1 MPFMTCRWYRPGWW
15 TAVGVLVAARRW
27 RRRAMAAFGLAVG
40 MLLVAT
46 STSFAATAAPQQL
59 NYLWSI
65 PSASG
70 SLTGRDNQHL
80 VLRLVGVRDYLTRF
94 TDRPVSQAYVVANAD
109 FVRRFKRYFATANPN
124 AVLSFSK
131 AGQRIPT
138 QIVLRISHPRWRP
151 KTSTLTFRAV
161 RIVKREDDLPD
172 TTVHVKPPVI
182 RNPRRFEQAS
192 LFIDSAAASPVC
204 TRSGGTAMCTFVLT
218 GTAQDFTVP
227 AGVTRLQVVAVGGN
241 GGSSKTDRGGM
252 GAKVAGTLAVT
263 PGQVLNVIVGGNGV
277 GSSRGNTLG
286 MSGGFD
292 GGGAGGTGAAGQDG
306 GEGGGGASMLL
317 CKSPIFCFGF
327 LPPLSSSRAAAE
339 APPAPTRSLLEA
351 TRRSPEP
358 ATTPRRMGEAR
369 GPRRA
374 AAAAAAKRSHPVV
387 LLQTD
392 AGCRVPLAA
401 AGPAATGRP
410 PRSPITASIHAL
422 KRSASAAG
430 AAAAASGAAVVEAE
444 AEVEAAVRAWS
455 GPGIASSASTRPVPR
470 RSRSAGRCRRDSS
483 RPRLTGRPSART

>member
-204 TRSGGTAMCTFVLT
+204 TQSGGTAMCTFVLT

-286 MSGGFD
+286 MAGGFD

-327 LPPLSSSRAAAE
+327 LPPFI
-339 APPAPTRSLLEA
+339 
-351 TRRSPEP
+351 
-358 ATTPRRMGEAR
+358 
-369 GPRRA
+369 
-374 AAAAAAKRSHPVV
+374 VI
-387 LLQTD
+387 
-392 AGCRVPLAA
+392 AG
-401 AGPAATGRP
+401 GG
-410 PRSPITASIHAL
+410 
-422 KRSASAAG
+422 G
-430 AAAAASGAAVVEAE
+430 GASGAYSFAAGGNAAQPGASHYAEAHGGGAGTTTGGGGGGQAQSPGCSPSNGCGLPGTSGSGGPGGNGSPTAITNYGQHSCIEAE
-444 AEVEAAVRAWS
+444 CIGGGGGGGGLWGGGGGSRGGGGGGGSSLVW
-455 GPGIASSASTRPVPR
+455 PGFSLVGFDTTGTPEITISWTVP
-470 RSRSAGRCRRDSS
+470 A
-483 RPRLTGRPSART
+483 

>member
-80 VLRLVGVRDYLTRF
+80 VLRLVGVRDDSTRF

-204 TRSGGTAMCTFVLT
+204 TQSGDRHVHVCPHRDSAGLHRSGGRDT
-218 GTAQDFTVP
+218 P
-227 AGVTRLQVVAVGGN
+227 AG
-241 GGSSKTDRGGM
+241 RGG
-252 GAKVAGTLAVT
+252 
-263 PGQVLNVIVGGNGV
+263 
-277 GSSRGNTLG
+277 
-286 MSGGFD
+286 
-292 GGGAGGTGAAGQDG
+292 
-306 GEGGGGASMLL
+306 
-317 CKSPIFCFGF
+317 
-327 LPPLSSSRAAAE
+327 
-339 APPAPTRSLLEA
+339 
-351 TRRSPEP
+351 RRK
-358 ATTPRRMGEAR
+358 RR
-369 GPRRA
+369 
-374 AAAAAAKRSHPVV
+374 
-387 LLQTD
+387 
-392 AGCRVPLAA
+392 
-401 AGPAATGRP
+401 
-410 PRSPITASIHAL
+410 
-422 KRSASAAG
+422 
-430 AAAAASGAAVVEAE
+430 
-444 AEVEAAVRAWS
+444 
-455 GPGIASSASTRPVPR
+455 
-470 RSRSAGRCRRDSS
+470 
-483 RPRLTGRPSART
+483 